1 MNSAEWL
8 DTDGDGIGNNAD
20 DDDDDDG
27 YTDQYETDCGT
38 DSLKADEVPS
48 DFDGDDLCDALDEID
63 DTAGEGDSETELGW
77 TNAVPGFPAL
87 LAAIALMGAAL
98 VGRRKED

>member
-48 DFDGDDLCDALDEID
+48 DFDGDDLCDALTKPTTPLERENQRLSL
-63 DTAGEGDSETELGW
+63 AGPTQSQDSQLC
-77 TNAVPGFPAL
+77 
-87 LAAIALMGAAL
+87 
-98 VGRRKED
+98 

>member
-48 DFDGDDLCDALDEID
+48 DFDGDDRCDALDETD
-63 DTAGEGDSETELGW
+63 DTAGEGDSDERE
-77 TNAVPGFPAL
+77 
-87 LAAIALMGAAL
+87 I
-98 VGRRKED
+98 